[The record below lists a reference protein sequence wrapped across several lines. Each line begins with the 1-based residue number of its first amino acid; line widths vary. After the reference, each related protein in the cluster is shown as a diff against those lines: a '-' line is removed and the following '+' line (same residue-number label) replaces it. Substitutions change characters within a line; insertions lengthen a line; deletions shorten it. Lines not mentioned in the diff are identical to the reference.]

1 MCINVKNFVI
11 VSTKAA
17 LLRVIIVRL
26 LLKIG
31 LKTYK
36 YLSYFMKK
44 EKLKRIIRP
53 EGCELRVNRSIQVER
68 AIAEQI

>member
-1 MCINVKNFVI
+1 M
-11 VSTKAA
+11 
-17 LLRVIIVRL
+17 
-26 LLKIG
+26 KIG

>member
-1 MCINVKNFVI
+1 MKSVVI
-11 VSTKAA
+11 VNIKAIV
-17 LLRVIIVRL
+17 LREVIVRF